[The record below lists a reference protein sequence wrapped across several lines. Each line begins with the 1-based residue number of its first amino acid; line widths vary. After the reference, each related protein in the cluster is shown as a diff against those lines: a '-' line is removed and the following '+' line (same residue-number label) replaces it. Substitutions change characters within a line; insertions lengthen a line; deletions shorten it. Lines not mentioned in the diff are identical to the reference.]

1 MLAQKSM
8 SKKRLAASIAIISV
22 MIIGSGFMLYKNK
35 NFLSGG
41 NANVDMAMDLNDNAI
56 ADENNSDKTGA
67 LDLKI
72 FSSDKFKALKQS
84 AQSGKSPAEIGKRD
98 PFRPN

>member
-1 MLAQKSM
+1 MLSQKAI
-8 SKKRLAASIAIISV
+8 SKKRLAVSAGIISV

-35 NFLSGG
+35 NFLFGG
-41 NANVDMAMDLNDNAI
+41 NANIDIVLDSDMAT
-56 ADENNSDKTGA
+56 DENNSDKIGA

-72 FSSDKFKALKQS
+72 FSSDKFKALKES